1 MKGSHPNWKKKRI
14 NEMKRYRLRKEGGK
28 RHKTWMC
35 SNCQLIR
42 SVAHHQVPLSFLIT
56 VPQLLA
62 FYGLLGNWMKKKV
75 NLSARCSNM
84 NVPQNYEEI
93 VTNCYFFFLPVNDI
107 GLVSEAKIRNQNRIE
122 LLKKILIYKF
132 INRKFIFV
140 FSHLRFGVFEKTS
153 FVPRI
158 RRTRENDRNWER
170 EIESIKT

>member
-1 MKGSHPNWKKKRI
+1 MNVQQLSTHPISCSSSSSSFFSYYCSSIIGFLRI
-14 NEMKRYRLRKEGGK
+14 IRKLNE
-28 RHKTWMC
+28 
-35 SNCQLIR
+35 
-42 SVAHHQVPLSFLIT
+42 
-56 VPQLLA
+56 
-62 FYGLLGNWMKKKV
+62 KKV

-170 EIESIKT
+170 ER

>member
-1 MKGSHPNWKKKRI
+1 
-14 NEMKRYRLRKEGGK
+14 
-28 RHKTWMC
+28 
-35 SNCQLIR
+35 
-42 SVAHHQVPLSFLIT
+42 
-56 VPQLLA
+56 
-62 FYGLLGNWMKKKV
+62 MKKKV

-158 RRTRENDRNWER
+158 RRTRENDRN
-170 EIESIKT
+170 

>member
-1 MKGSHPNWKKKRI
+1 MQQLSTHPISCSSSSSSFFSYYCSSIIGFLRIIRKLNEKKGKFVCTVLQHERTTK
-14 NEMKRYRLRKEGGK
+14 LR
-28 RHKTWMC
+28 R
-35 SNCQLIR
+35 
-42 SVAHHQVPLSFLIT
+42 
-56 VPQLLA
+56 
-62 FYGLLGNWMKKKV
+62 
-75 NLSARCSNM
+75 
-84 NVPQNYEEI
+84 
-93 VTNCYFFFLPVNDI
+93 NCYKLLFFFLPVNDI

-170 EIESIKT
+170 ERDRIDKDIIKKWSKEGGVIGCGTHQKRPAVAHETTKL